1 MTPGGPL
8 IIGIDDEITC
18 WWPSI
23 LANKQ
28 QSIRRD
34 GLYEASQRTKPI
46 NNSLIINNA

>member
-28 QSIRRD
+28 QSIRRE
-34 GLYEASQRTKPI
+34 GFIYIKQVNVPNLLTTAS
-46 NNSLIINNA
+46 L